1 MRKAADGRSTIYLG
15 RDGWWHGYVSFGTD
29 PATGTRR
36 RKHVQARS
44 KSEVASKV
52 ATLERQR
59 EGGYVGGP
67 GTTLGD
73 HMEAWIAARRT
84 LVRHRTVEGYLYD
97 NRRITAVLGRVKLAK
112 LTAEHVE
119 TLWRSML
126 AEGLSPAT
134 IAHCRRTLSAALQTA
149 TDRGYI
155 GRNPVRLAATPKLT
169 VPEVVPLSTA
179 EARQVLDAARGGRNP
194 ARWSVALGLGL
205 RQGEALGLR
214 WRDLDLEVGTLTVRH
229 QLQWLHWQHG
239 CPTDPA
245 GNPSCRLKGQPDKG
259 ADPGRCPQ
267 RVGGGPVLVEP
278 KGSASHRRIDLPA
291 PLVADLRSHRK
302 RQAEDRLAA
311 GGHWEDWDLVF
322 ATPTGR
328 PLGKHS
334 DWQAWTDLLA
344 SAGVEHRR
352 LHDARHTAATLLLV
366 MGVDL
371 HTVGTILGHSDGGAV
386 TRRYAHVVDEL
397 RADAARRMGDAL
409 WGHDGITSHGR

>member
-1 MRKAADGRSTIYLG
+1 MGKAADGRSTIIQ
-15 RDGWWHGYVSFGTD
+15 RDDGWHGYVSFGTD
-29 PATGTRR
+29 PATGRRR
-36 RKHVQARS
+36 RKHVRARS
-44 KSEVASKV
+44 KSDVAAKV
-52 ATLERQR
+52 AILERQR

-67 GTTLGD
+67 GTTVANHID
-73 HMEAWIAARRT
+73 AWVAARSAVVTPNT
-84 LVRHRTVEGYLYD
+84 LHGYVAD
-97 NRRITAVLGRVKLAK
+97 VRRIKAVLGRVKLAK
-112 LTAEHVE
+112 LTPEHVE
-119 TLWRSML
+119 ALWRSML
-126 AEGLSPAT
+126 AEELSPGS

-155 GRNPVRLAATPKLT
+155 ARNPVRLAATPKLT
-169 VPEVVPLSTA
+169 VPEVVPLSTT

-214 WRDLDLEVGTLTVRH
+214 WRDLDLGVGTLTVRH

-239 CPTDPA
+239 CPPDPT
-245 GNPSCRLKGQPDKG
+245 GSPTCRLKGQPDKA
-259 ADPGRCPQ
+259 ADPGRCPR

-291 PLVADLRSHRK
+291 PLVAELRAHRK
-302 RQAEDRLAA
+302 RQAEERLAA

-322 ATPTGR
+322 ATANGG
-328 PLGKHS
+328 PLQQRA
-334 DWQAWTDLLA
+334 DWQTWTDLLA
-344 SAGVEHRR
+344 SVSVEHRR
-352 LHDARHTAATLLLV
+352 LHDARHTAATVLLV

-371 HTVGTILGHSDGGAV
+371 HTVGTILGHSDGGVV

-409 WGHDGITSHGR
+409 WSHDGITSQGR